1 MKKLVKYFVLVT
13 ILLSLPMKA
22 NAQTLKFVESTSA
35 INHVGPDGIE
45 TDGNYGKHITNNSK
59 PSIIVKFKG
68 YISYVYPYM
77 GKEYAF
83 GPEDTVYYAIYYDG
97 NDEAKYGEIVRQADK
112 FVLERVYPDGT
123 YEDFTPP
130 ALTKKQ
136 KQDFDNKYNP
146 VQVKKRMLEEEKKVE
161 KEKASKVDKVYSD
174 LIRKDLVKLTNG
186 NNYTIYTYTKSC
198 EEVFKQFSG
207 FFSDVNY
214 GNTIERNYDFNVE
227 DVKNKIDSILK
238 NTNIKIPLKVSLVPY
253 QCKDFPEG
261 EIQYTMFK
269 EDKNQYELH
278 ILLFNNEMPM
288 EEQFKIQF
296 NKYLKEVKRY
306 K

>member
-1 MKKLVKYFVLVT
+1 MRFNSQSKKKKMWIINIVLISIAMLIPVF
-13 ILLSLPMKA
+13 A
-22 NAQTLKFVESTSA
+22 NDF
-35 INHVGPDGIE
+35 
-45 TDGNYGKHITNNSK
+45 
-59 PSIIVKFKG
+59 PSIRVRFKG
-68 YISYVYPYM
+68 YTSYAYPYI
-77 GKEYAF
+77 GREYAC
-83 GPEDTVYYAIYYDG
+83 GPEKTIYYAIYYDG
-97 NDEAKYGEIVRQADK
+97 NDEVKYGEIIRQADD

-130 ALTKKQ
+130 ALTEKQ
-136 KQDFDNKYNP
+136 KQDFNNNYDP
-146 VQVKKRMLEEEKKVE
+146 VQVKKRMLEEEKKME
-161 KEKASKVDKVYSD
+161 MEIDKTYSD
-174 LIRKDLVKLTNG
+174 LIRKNLVKLTNG
-186 NNYTIYTYTKSC
+186 NNYTIYTYTKPC
-198 EEVFKQFSG
+198 EEVIGQFWG
-207 FFSDVNY
+207 LFSDINY
-214 GNTIERNYDFNVE
+214 ENVIERDYDFNVE
-227 DVKNKIDSILK
+227 NVKNKINKILK
-238 NTNIKIPLKVSLVPY
+238 ENKIKIPLKVSLVPY

>member
-35 INHVGPDGIE
+35 INHAGLDETE
-45 TDGNYGKHITNNSK
+45 TDGNYGKHITNNGN
-59 PSIIVKFKG
+59 PNIIVKFKG
-68 YISYVYPYM
+68 YTSYVYPYM

-83 GPEDTVYYAIYYDG
+83 GPEDTVYYTIHYDG
-97 NDEAKYGEIVRQADK
+97 NDEAKYGEIVRQADN

-136 KQDFDNKYNP
+136 KQDFNNKYDP
-146 VQVKKRMLEEEKKVE
+146 VQVKKRMIE
-161 KEKASKVDKVYSD
+161 KEKETAIKVNKAYSD
-174 LIRKDLVKLTNG
+174 LIEKDIIRLTKG
-186 NNYTIYTYTKSC
+186 DNYTIYTYTKPD
-198 EEVFKQFSG
+198 EEAFKLMPK
-207 FFSDVNY
+207 SDINY
-214 GNTIERNYDFNVE
+214 DNTIEKNYDFNVE
-227 DVKNKIDSILK
+227 DVKNKINATLK
-238 NTNIKIPLKVSLVPY
+238 DNKIKIHLEVYLVPY
-253 QCKDFPEG
+253 QCEDFPEG
-261 EIQYTMFK
+261 IIQYRNFNK
-269 EDKNQYELH
+269 DKDQYELR
-278 ILLFNNEMPM
+278 ILLLNNKMPM

-296 NKYLKEVKRY
+296 NKYLKEAKRY

>member
-35 INHVGPDGIE
+35 INHVGLDGIE

-123 YEDFTPP
+123 YKDFTPP

-136 KQDFDNKYNP
+136 KQDFNNKYDP
-146 VQVKKRMLEEEKKVE
+146 VQIKKRMLEEEKEMAKMI
-161 KEKASKVDKVYSD
+161 DKTYSD
-174 LIRKDLVKLTNG
+174 LIEKDIARLTKRD
-186 NNYTIYTYTKSC
+186 NYTIYTYIKPN
-198 EEVFKQFSG
+198 EEIFKLIPG
-207 FFSDVNY
+207 ADINY
-214 GNTIERNYDFNVE
+214 ENVVERNYNFNVE
-227 DVKNKIDSILK
+227 NVKNKIDKILK
-238 NTNIKIPLKVSLVPY
+238 DANIKIPLRVSLIPY

-261 EIQYTMFK
+261 KIQYTMPK